1 MRVLITG
8 ATGKIGSR
16 LARRLALRGDDV
28 RALVREPARASL
40 DAPRIEVVRGDL
52 RDHASLDTAVRG
64 VDAVVHCA
72 AVYFEGASSDD
83 GRAVNDEGTRHL
95 AEAARAAGVARLVF
109 TSTGLVYGTRG
120 GHLASEDDAPAPEP
134 GYFAGK
140 LATEHMLLGMSGL
153 DVCVLRLPFVYGDG
167 DGHLEEFIPRM
178 RRAPPAQRISIGHHA
193 DLARAVALVLDAPR
207 LPHQLYDV
215 VADEAPTLAALF
227 AAAGAPP
234 PDGSAGR
241 RVEEVLLDGRRL
253 REELGFRAVYPTLGD
268 ALEARAVLTM

>member
-1 MRVLITG
+1 
-8 ATGKIGSR
+8 
-16 LARRLALRGDDV
+16 
-28 RALVREPARASL
+28 
-40 DAPRIEVVRGDL
+40 
-52 RDHASLDTAVRG
+52 
-64 VDAVVHCA
+64 
-72 AVYFEGASSDD
+72 
-83 GRAVNDEGTRHL
+83 
-95 AEAARAAGVARLVF
+95 
-109 TSTGLVYGTRG
+109 
-120 GHLASEDDAPAPEP
+120 
-134 GYFAGK
+134 
-140 LATEHMLLGMSGL
+140 
-153 DVCVLRLPFVYGDG
+153 
-167 DGHLEEFIPRM
+167 M

-207 LPHQLYDV
+207 LPHQLYNV